1 MKKFIIRLIYFF
13 FPLLIIGTFM
23 EVSLRK
29 ITNDYSYKKNYLDK
43 NAEKVQV
50 LILGSSHTYYGINPA
65 YIHYNSFNAAHVS
78 QTLNIDWEILKKY
91 NSKWNALKYIIIP
104 IDYTSLFESLDLGV
118 EKWRM
123 RNYSVYSDISITNDF
138 SDNFAAL
145 GNPKINLVRLYNFY
159 TNRNYSEITCS
170 TSGFGTAYNYKDR
183 EKDLDSSSKI
193 AAERHLA
200 TNDNCLQEN
209 ITILDSIISFAKQ
222 KDIKLIYITCPA
234 YDAYTNLLNSNQLT
248 HVINC
253 MNNLSRANSNIFYHN
268 FLKDSLFSTNDFFD
282 ADHLNDS
289 GAKKF
294 TKRIDSL
301 YLH

>member
-1 MKKFIIRLIYFF
+1 
-13 FPLLIIGTFM
+13 M

-29 ITNDYSYKKNYLDK
+29 IPNDYSYKKNYLDK
-43 NAEKVQV
+43 NSDKVQV

-123 RNYSVYSDISITNDF
+123 RDYSVYSDISITNDF

-145 GNPKINLVRLYNFY
+145 GNPKINLVRLYSFY

-209 ITILDSIISFAKQ
+209 ISILDSIINFAKQ

-248 HVINC
+248 HVITC
-253 MNNLSRANSNIFYHN
+253 MNNYSRQNSNVSYHN

-294 TKRIDSL
+294 TTRIDSL

>member
-1 MKKFIIRLIYFF
+1 
-13 FPLLIIGTFM
+13 M